1 MNPNTLVRRLMQRP
15 FVCLFI
21 LILAA
26 LAAYAGWAGAKGGAE
41 SRSAVVVVP
50 PWSFI
55 DENFKN
61 PMLNLTDRAT
71 ALATA
76 LVVAIQRGD
85 VQGAVV
91 NAGATSYDASNLSTD
106 ARDPTRSAVIFLTVT
121 GPNKE
126 AAHAGAL
133 SVIDG
138 TRAVLTGM
146 QEDAGT
152 GDPSF
157 MAQLQVISPPQ
168 ETTTFAA
175 RQVRSAAA
183 FGAAVLIGGILIFW
197 AIESMLDRRSR
208 LRGRGIP
215 APLESLVVDRRKGGD
230 WHELNSNSENA
241 SEIAG
246 PTPRDSENAPHH
258 SENAP
263 QLD

>member
-1 MNPNTLVRRLMQRP
+1 MSQENEEKQRKPTVGSDEPSASALTSVGTSNVFPSTPGRTGVANSTDGVLLLPRTHQRETMNPNMLVRRLMQRP
-15 FVCLFI
+15 FVCLLI
-21 LILAA
+21 VILAA
-26 LAAYAGWAGAKGGAE
+26 LGGYAGWVGAKGGAE

-55 DENFKN
+55 DEYFKN

-138 TRAVLTGM
+138 TRGVLKGM

-152 GDPSF
+152 GDLPSW
-157 MAQLQVISPPQ
+157 
-168 ETTTFAA
+168 
-175 RQVRSAAA
+175 RSC
-183 FGAAVLIGGILIFW
+183 
-197 AIESMLDRRSR
+197 R
-208 LRGRGIP
+208 
-215 APLESLVVDRRKGGD
+215 
-230 WHELNSNSENA
+230 
-241 SEIAG
+241 
-246 PTPRDSENAPHH
+246 
-258 SENAP
+258 
-263 QLD
+263 